1 MSIPAMLSRPDSSIP
16 QPGQFGLVTRLLNR
30 LRLGRRLALGF
41 GLLVVLS
48 LIFGIVAFITTVIK
62 GSAVEAVLETDN
74 QIIAA
79 EDVLAEFSLA
89 RLNERH
95 FLLSYP
101 NQGIEVASQAY
112 VPLTRQ
118 HIETTLDRV
127 AEQRASE
134 LDEVEPDSET
144 LENLDAID
152 SILTA
157 YAAGFNQLISAVE
170 QKGFKD
176 SGLEGSFRESIHA
189 LEEAPA
195 FQADPELLVLLL
207 QLRRHEK
214 DWLLRHDLA
223 DAAVVND
230 FGVRL
235 KRQIGGSD
243 LSGVEAARLRTLVD
257 QYLADFNNLVKV
269 DQQVF
274 QKTDTLDQISSPL
287 APLLEE
293 IISEESQE
301 RADALADFERLEYI
315 SQVVNVGLQAAILV
329 LGVGFAVIVT
339 RSITEPLFHLVWTAH
354 RATAG
359 ELTAQAWVVSS
370 DEVGELAEAFNRM
383 TARVRELVDSL
394 ESQVQART
402 VDLALS
408 IEVGQRAAAVR
419 ELDDLLPMI
428 TDFIKERFELYYAHI
443 YFVDDLGHNLVIQ
456 YGTGYV
462 GQALMARRHM
472 LPIGPGSIVGQVAAT
487 KQSIVVPDTERSEI
501 HKPNDLLPK
510 TRSEV
515 AVPLV
520 VEGQVI
526 GVLDMQ
532 SDQANTFTV
541 DNLAVFEAMG
551 TQLALSINSARQWA
565 SAQEAQQKLQET
577 LQQLTGKAWTESLRG
592 RREKPAFTYDLNT
605 VKPLSAKISTGD
617 AVSVPVKIQ
626 NQAIGQLAVSSPPNR
641 QLSTDEQALLAAV
654 AQQLGQKAENI
665 RLFEQTQQRAA
676 REQLARQITDKM
688 REAPDMEAIIQTGIA
703 ELAKVLNV
711 PRAYVKLT
719 SGLTEELEPPDDR
732 EKRPDLTEEND

>member
-30 LRLGRRLALGF
+30 LKLGRRLALGF

-95 FLLSYP
+95 FLLNYP
-101 NQGIEVASQAY
+101 NEGVEVASQEY

-118 HIETTLDRV
+118 HIETALERV
-127 AEQRASE
+127 AEQRAAE
-134 LDEVEPDSET
+134 LGEAEPDQET
-144 LENLDAID
+144 LENLDALD
-152 SILTA
+152 STLTA

-176 SGLEGSFRESIHA
+176 SGLEGSFREAIHA

-195 FQADPELLVLLL
+195 FQADPKLLVLLL

-235 KRQIGGSD
+235 KRQIGSD
-243 LSGVEAARLRTLVD
+243 LSGVEAARLRPLVD

-274 QKTDTLDQISSPL
+274 QKIDTLDQISSPL

-315 SQVVNVGLQAAILV
+315 SQVANVGLQAVILV

-339 RSITEPLFHLVWTAH
+339 RSITEPLSHLVRTAH

-359 ELTAQAWVVSS
+359 DLTAQAQVASS

-383 TARVRELVDSL
+383 TTRVRELVDSL

-402 VDLALS
+402 ADLALS

-428 TDFIKERFELYYAHI
+428 TDFIKEQFELYYAHI

-532 SDQANTFTV
+532 SDQAHTFTV

-565 SAQEAQQKLQET
+565 SAQGAQQKLQET

-592 RREKPAFTYDLNT
+592 RREKPAFTYDLNS
-605 VKPLSAKISTGD
+605 VKPLSAKSSNGD

-641 QLSTDEQALLAAV
+641 QLSADEQALLAAV

-676 REQLARQITDKM
+676 REQLTRQITDKM
-688 REAPDMEAIIQTGIA
+688 REAPDMQSIIQTGIA

-719 SGLTEELEPPDDR
+719 TGFTEEIEPPDDR
-732 EKRPDLTEEND
+732 EMRSDLTEEND